1 MTPSIGAPSNEKLS
15 NSALLIPPSLLNE
28 LEIQT
33 FGNLPT
39 NLP

>member
-1 MTPSIGAPSNEKLS
+1 MTPSIGVPSKVKVSKFTLFN
-15 NSALLIPPSLLNE
+15 PPSLLNE
-28 LEIQT
+28 LDTQT